1 MMKYDVK
8 WFLVV
13 LMLGTCPLALQAIDI
28 RVEMEALADS
38 ARKILGRKQLPVVN
52 ARWMK
57 LAQELNDTAQI
68 NDAYNNLTLHYY
80 QLGNIDTLKSVTYKY
95 MDWCVAYNRPKDRY
109 TAWRQYIQRMTEKGM
124 QEEAMAET
132 DKLYEDAKRG
142 KTDTGWLVPRC
153 VSVTII
159 GCSETMW
166 SSV

>member
-57 LAQELNDTAQI
+57 LAR
-68 NDAYNNLTLHYY
+68 
-80 QLGNIDTLKSVTYKY
+80 S
-95 MDWCVAYNRPKDRY
+95 
-109 TAWRQYIQRMTEKGM
+109 
-124 QEEAMAET
+124 
-132 DKLYEDAKRG
+132 
-142 KTDTGWLVPRC
+142 
-153 VSVTII
+153 
-159 GCSETMW
+159 
-166 SSV
+166 